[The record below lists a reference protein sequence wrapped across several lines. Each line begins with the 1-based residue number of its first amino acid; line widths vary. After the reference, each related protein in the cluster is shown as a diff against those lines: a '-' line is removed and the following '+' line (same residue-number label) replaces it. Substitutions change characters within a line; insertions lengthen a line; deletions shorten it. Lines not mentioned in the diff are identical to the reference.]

1 MELVVGLYDA
11 VIRGLH
17 RAKQAVFEDDSL
29 GRRVAVRKVIDI
41 LMYLQ
46 ARLRPDVG
54 GAPAVALADFYAA
67 MFTMTLEASHIASA
81 EGFDDVIVCVRNV
94 RDAWAIAAQDPEAGK
109 VLSRELRTR
118 EEKFVP
124 SMAVAEVEVTASRWS
139 A

>member
-1 MELVVGLYDA
+1 M
-11 VIRGLH
+11 
-17 RAKQAVFEDDSL
+17 
-29 GRRVAVRKVIDI
+29 AVRKVIDI

-67 MFTMTLEASHIASA
+67 MFTLTLEASHIASA
-81 EGFDDVIVCVRNV
+81 EGFEEVISCVKNV
-94 RDAWAIAAQDPEAGK
+94 RDAWVIVAQDPEAGK

-118 EEKFVP
+118 EETFV
-124 SMAVAEVEVTASRWS
+124 ANVAAAEVISAAPRWS